1 MDKGGFGLKA
11 TLVLRPGLFV
21 STLLSLAACGD
32 FQREASPPNIVIILA
47 DDLGI
52 GDLGC
57 YNPASKVPTP
67 HMDRLAR
74 EGIRF
79 TDAHSPSA
87 VCTPTRYG
95 LLTGRYCWRSS
106 LKRGVLNGYG
116 RPLIEANRPTFA
128 SFLKSHGYH
137 TGIVGKWHL
146 GHGGPATHPNSRGFE
161 HFMGF
166 LTGSVDH
173 LAHVS
178 RDGGYDWQRNR
189 ASIRQAGHS
198 SALIAREAI
207 GWVEGLDPDQPFFL
221 VVSFHAPHRPL
232 QATAET
238 IQTWGT
244 IEDPERRTF
253 LAMVQELDTATGK
266 IIRALEEAGAW
277 EKTLA
282 LYLSDNGAAREW
294 GGDNGNLR
302 GGKASTFEG
311 GLRVPAVVRWPGIVS
326 PGSNFSGPVSLM
338 DLAATLLAAGGA
350 APDPEADGGDL
361 RSHWEEGAP
370 LPDRPLVFTACSP
383 AALNY
388 AFIQWPWKLV
398 RRSLRKGGNTRQ
410 LLFHLER
417 DPGEER
423 NQASSRP
430 DLVEDL
436 SRDLDAWLERKG
448 AVPECADEQPPPGWA
463 PPVDWAQPPAMD

>member
-1 MDKGGFGLKA
+1 MGCH
-11 TLVLRPGLFV
+11 
-21 STLLSLAACGD
+21 LLLLALAPFPQGAD
-32 FQREASPPNIVIILA
+32 EDSRPPNLVVFLA
-47 DDLGI
+47 DDLGW
-52 GDLGC
+52 GDVSTHGSQARTPVFERMVQEGGELQRC
-57 YNPASKVPTP
+57 YAFP
-67 HMDRLAR
+67 L
-74 EGIRF
+74 
-79 TDAHSPSA
+79 
-87 VCTPTRYG
+87 CTPSRAA
-95 LLTGRYCWRSS
+95 LLTGRSPVGFGMGFRPIRPWDSS
-106 LKRGVLNGYG
+106 GLPEGLPTLADRLGDQGYQTA
-116 RPLIEANRPTFA
+116 L
-128 SFLKSHGYH
+128 
-137 TGIVGKWHL
+137 VGKWHL
-146 GHGGPATHPNSRGFE
+146 GHGGPATHPNSRGFR

-173 LAHVS
+173 ISHVS
-178 RDGGYDWQRNR
+178 RDGGYDWQRNGV
-189 ASIRQAGHS
+189 SIRKAGHS
-198 SALIAREAI
+198 SALIARETI

-238 IQTWGT
+238 IQSWAT

-253 LAMVQELDTATGK
+253 LAMVQELDKATGE

-282 LYLSDNGAAREW
+282 LYLSDNGAARGW

-326 PGSNFSGPVSLM
+326 PGSNFSDPVSLM

-361 RSHWEEGAP
+361 RSHWEEGTP

-388 AFIQWPWKLV
+388 ALIQWPWKLV
-398 RRSLRKGGNTRQ
+398 RRSLREGGKTRQ

-430 DLVEDL
+430 GLVEDL
-436 SRDLDAWLERKG
+436 SRDLDAWLEGKG
-448 AVPECADEQPPPGWA
+448 AVPECADEKPPPGWT
-463 PPVDWAQPPAMD
+463 PPLDWAQPRKTD